1 MMFLDGS
8 DDGDGYGSPIDEPP
22 SAAPREAP
30 APPRAP
36 PALAPALPQAAP
48 ALPQAAP
55 RDEPQAAPRDEPQEH
70 DEPEP
75 EAGGTVIRASWRTMG
90 TMVLLVLLALS
101 AHAVVWRTL
110 DTTLAR
116 YALKSVDEFVV
127 LAAYPAAVAIGA
139 FLVAK

>member
-48 ALPQAAP
+48 AL
-55 RDEPQAAPRDEPQEH
+55 PQAAPRDEPQEH